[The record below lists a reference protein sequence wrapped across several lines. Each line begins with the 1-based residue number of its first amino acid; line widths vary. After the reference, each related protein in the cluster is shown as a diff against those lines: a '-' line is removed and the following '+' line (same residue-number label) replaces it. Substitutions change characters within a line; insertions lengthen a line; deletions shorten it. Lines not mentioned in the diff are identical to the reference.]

1 MAFQISYKI
10 TPVLA
15 QEDKD
20 ALEVKKVVETFL
32 RNFSYQD
39 IDSAMQYVSVNYS
52 VIEENGS
59 WKITQWGQL
68 KQSEQ

>member
-1 MAFQISYKI
+1 M
-10 TPVLA
+10 A